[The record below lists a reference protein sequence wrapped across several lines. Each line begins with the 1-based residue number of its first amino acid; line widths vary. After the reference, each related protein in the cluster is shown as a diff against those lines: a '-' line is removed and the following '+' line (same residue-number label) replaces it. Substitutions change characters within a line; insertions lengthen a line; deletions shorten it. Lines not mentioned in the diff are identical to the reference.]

1 MDEKNQVEKQ
11 VVKEMFD
18 EIRKMETRNVRSNE
32 YSDKQMVDW
41 ICTKIMKKAR
51 KDMEGT
57 VWDLERLNYI
67 ILWDIREIMN

>member
-32 YSDKQMVDW
+32 YSDKQMVDS
-41 ICTKIMKKAR
+41 ICKKIMKKAR
-51 KDMEGT
+51 NDMEGA
-57 VWDLERLNYI
+57 V
-67 ILWDIREIMN
+67 